1 MALEIFTTKSMP
13 TRHDPDRNCVT
24 RTTTIRPFG
33 IYTIGNPPANCTIQG
48 TISESGYRRLHPIG
62 GDYAWGLRAR
72 AASGCGGGVAAWCR
86 PWLVVAVVSLSVVGC
101 GCFWYRF
108 RGGFVCV
115 WVGPGWGRWFR
126 CPLLVVVAFP
136 RWFRLRLGWS
146 LVGGVCP
153 PTLFFLF
160 CLTYPIGGILGRN
173 TKRPKRNNTT
183 RNHRRGQ
190 QS

>member
-72 AASGCGGGVAAWCR
+72 AASGCGGG
-86 PWLVVAVVSLSVVGC
+86 L
-101 GCFWYRF
+101 
-108 RGGFVCV
+108 
-115 WVGPGWGRWFR
+115 
-126 CPLLVVVAFP
+126 LLVVVAFGAGSAVVSFAFGLVP
-136 RWFRLRLGWS
+136 GWGRLS
-146 LVGGVCP
+146 P
-153 PTLFFLF
+153 NPFFLF